1 MKGVVFREFIDM
13 VENIFGEE
21 MVDELI
27 LSTNPASG
35 GAYTSV
41 GTYDH
46 NELLN
51 MVAELS
57 SRTGLGQDV
66 LVHDFGLHL
75 ARVFAK
81 KFSNFFENCEGTF
94 DFLKKIDNH
103 IHVEVKKLY
112 PDAQLPKFTYTE
124 INPYEFE
131 LKYESIRDFS
141 HLAHGLIV
149 GCMEHFHESFQ
160 IERTDVPS
168 ATNTQVVFTLRR
180 FMK

>member
-21 MVDELI
+21 MVDDLI
-27 LSTNPASG
+27 TATDPASK

-46 NELLN
+46 SELLN

-57 SRTGLGQDV
+57 RRTGLGQDV

-81 KFSNFFENCEGTF
+81 KFSGFFDSCEGTF
-94 DFLKKIDNH
+94 DFLKRIDNH

-124 INPYEFE
+124 ISPYEFE
-131 LKYESIRDFS
+131 LKYESSRDFS

-160 IERTDVPS
+160 IERQDV
-168 ATNTQVVFTLRR
+168 ATSPDIQVIFKLRR
-180 FMK
+180 FIK